1 MPSLQRRLTE
11 LDVTEWELSSL
22 KLERPLDHTPEQI
35 AEIVDQVVPEIYQH
49 GPGRGLLRPL
59 GKIWCGNTPAERE
72 LYFRTG
78 ITPRPDGACLVVHR
92 VRYFDM
98 KDQMLYPC
106 SLLPHR
112 PYAKTAGHEMPT
124 DAEFTTLAPET
135 METVHSFAAQGPH
148 VCTGCSSTAAG
159 YGNALQA
166 GEALHA
172 WSY

>member
-1 MPSLQRRLTE
+1 
-11 LDVTEWELSSL
+11 
-22 KLERPLDHTPEQI
+22 
-35 AEIVDQVVPEIYQH
+35 
-49 GPGRGLLRPL
+49 
-59 GKIWCGNTPAERE
+59 
-72 LYFRTG
+72 
-78 ITPRPDGACLVVHR
+78 
-92 VRYFDM
+92 
-98 KDQMLYPC
+98 
-106 SLLPHR
+106 
-112 PYAKTAGHEMPT
+112 MPT